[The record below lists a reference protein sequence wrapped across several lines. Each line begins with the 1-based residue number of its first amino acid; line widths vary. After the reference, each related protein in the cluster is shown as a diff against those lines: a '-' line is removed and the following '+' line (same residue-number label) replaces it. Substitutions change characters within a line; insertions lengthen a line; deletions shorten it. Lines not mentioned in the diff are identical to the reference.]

1 MLHYSGGHIH
11 QTKCIGAL
19 QGIHSIFQSLGP
31 QKSQMEKN
39 DFFFF
44 FLCVLMGIC
53 VCAREIWCVIILS

>member
-11 QTKCIGAL
+11 KTKCIGAL

-39 DFFFF
+39 DYFCV
-44 FLCVLMGIC
+44 CVLMGIC